1 MLCTSCRTRT
11 AVTDD
16 GRCTF
21 CSGTRPAPPGGP
33 MAAGA
38 VPPGESA
45 GRLRSPVG
53 LSKAVVVLL
62 CAVIA
67 ADLFAVGAGLNMRF
81 LLDGGLDDGFLAVPL
96 DEADRAD
103 RLYYFA
109 GGAQV
114 LTLLATAVV
123 FIIWFRRVRLNAE
136 IFDASAHTMRPGWA
150 VGGWFVPFANLWFP
164 YRVAA
169 GVWTASD
176 RTRTDGGG
184 RTATRAP
191 LNLWW
196 AAWVCWMLFGRY
208 ASGRYSSATLPQEIV
223 DAATL
228 VVASDVLGIVAAVLA
243 LLFVRGLT
251 RMQGERAALGSV
263 PMSAQAA
270 RGGTHLA

>member
-11 AVTDD
+11 AVTAD

-21 CSGTRPAPPGGP
+21 CSGTRPAPPDGL

-45 GRLRSPVG
+45 GRLESPVG

-67 ADLFAVGAGLNMRF
+67 ADLFAVAAGLNMRS
-81 LLDGGLDDGFLAVPL
+81 LLAGGLDDGFLAVRL

-109 GGAQV
+109 GSAQV

-123 FIIWFRRVRLNAE
+123 FIIWFCRVRQNAE

-150 VGGWFVPFANLWFP
+150 VGGWFVPFGNLWLP

-169 GVWTASD
+169 GVWTTGAQTLGD
-176 RTRTDGGG
+176 PGG
-184 RTATRAP
+184 RTVSRAP

-196 AAWVCWMLFGRY
+196 ASWVCWTLFGRF
-208 ASGRYSSATLPQEIV
+208 ASGRYSSAVLPREIA

-228 VVASDVLGIVAAVLA
+228 VVASDVLGVVAAVLA
-243 LLFVRGLT
+243 LLFVRRLT
-251 RMQGERAALGSV
+251 RMQGERAALGST
-263 PMSAQAA
+263 PISAQMA
-270 RGGTHLA
+270 RGGRHLA

>member
-1 MLCTSCRTRT
+1 MLCTSCRIRT
-11 AVTDD
+11 AVTAD

-21 CSGTRPAPPGGP
+21 CSGTRPAPPDGL

-45 GRLRSPVG
+45 GRLGSPVG

-62 CAVIA
+62 CAVIVT
-67 ADLFAVGAGLNMRF
+67 DLFAVAAGLNMRF
-81 LLDGGLDDGFLAVPL
+81 LLAGGLDDGFLAVRL

-109 GGAQV
+109 GSAQV

-150 VGGWFVPFANLWFP
+150 VGGWFVPFGNLWFP

-169 GVWTASD
+169 GVWTASA

-184 RTATRAP
+184 RTVSRAP
-191 LNLWW
+191 LHLWW

-208 ASGRYSSATLPQEIV
+208 ASGRYSSAVLPQEIA

-228 VVASDVLGIVAAVLA
+228 VVASDVVGIVAAVLA
-243 LLFVRGLT
+243 LLFVRRLT
-251 RMQGERAALGSV
+251 RMQGERAALGSM
-263 PMSAQAA
+263 PMSAQVA
-270 RGGTHLA
+270 RGGRHLA